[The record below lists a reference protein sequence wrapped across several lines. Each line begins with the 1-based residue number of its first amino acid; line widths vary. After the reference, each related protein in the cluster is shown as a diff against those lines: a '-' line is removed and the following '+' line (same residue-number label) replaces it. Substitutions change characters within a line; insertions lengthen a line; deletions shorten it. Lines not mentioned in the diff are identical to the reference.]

1 MVFYDLW
8 KKEVNGRQ
16 EVCAWIRLDCQRAHR
31 KQMWVDGQVD
41 AKCFVNSAISFS
53 VLDRRG
59 ILPLEE
65 SGSRPPSTQ
74 EASTSLL
81 PQGPVSVPDFFFKA
95 FRL

>member
-1 MVFYDLW
+1 MEERSEWKAGGVCLDQARLPKGRFVFS
-8 KKEVNGRQ
+8 NT
-16 EVCAWIRLDCQRAHR
+16 HR

-74 EASTSLL
+74 VASTSLL
-81 PQGPVSVPDFFFKA
+81 PQGPVSVPDFFKA